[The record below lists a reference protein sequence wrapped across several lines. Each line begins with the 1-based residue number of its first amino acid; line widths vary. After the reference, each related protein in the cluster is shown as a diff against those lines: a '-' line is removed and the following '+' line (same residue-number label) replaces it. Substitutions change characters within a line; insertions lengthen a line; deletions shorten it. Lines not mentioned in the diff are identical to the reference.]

1 MKTGKISSTI
11 ELLGKCQSE
20 GVEVI
25 DVNELRKQAKPLFSC
40 KWIAY
45 LVLGVCSI
53 IFFRKRFW
61 KQQVPPEHML
71 VVLGSLKPYEIISF
85 GLVGMR
91 PFWVHPTI
99 LHLIKVKLED
109 ATFVKEVI
117 SNLKKELDL

>member
-45 LVLGVCSI
+45 LVLGVCVPLS
-53 IFFRKRFW
+53 FFARDSGNSRC
-61 KQQVPPEHML
+61 
-71 VVLGSLKPYEIISF
+71 
-85 GLVGMR
+85 
-91 PFWVHPTI
+91 
-99 LHLIKVKLED
+99 HLSTCWWCW
-109 ATFVKEVI
+109 AR
-117 SNLKKELDL
+117 